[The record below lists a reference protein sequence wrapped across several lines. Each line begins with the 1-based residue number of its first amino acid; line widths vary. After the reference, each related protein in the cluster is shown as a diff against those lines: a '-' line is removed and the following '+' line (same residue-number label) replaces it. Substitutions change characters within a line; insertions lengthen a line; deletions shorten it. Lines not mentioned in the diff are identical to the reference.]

1 MSSLDQALAD
11 VTEAQALGLDAFA
24 LNVQHPDAQW
34 TLDSVALLFNAAA
47 QTNFKLFFSLDLA
60 ASPLPSAF
68 HPLLSTYLAHPAHY
82 QHQSRPFLSTF
93 RGGSPATLPH
103 WPAFLASLPVPVY
116 FIPNFDDHPSLQES
130 LALAPDSPLLT
141 SSTSAQYLDGLM
153 GWETAWPQPGTPLLA
168 STAHADA
175 LTLAAARARSKTYMF
190 PVSAF
195 QSKHHRAWGNWLRR
209 GGLMLARR
217 MENALFL
224 QPDFVQLLSW
234 NDAGEGHYLGNVWP
248 EAVGREE
255 WEGLVDGW
263 GHKGWQAVLR
273 PWIRALK
280 GGVVTGGEGVVPV
293 VEGGRAF
300 AGVFWYRALLKG
312 AECGVDRLG
321 LGKPTGWEEVEDA
334 VNVVVVLGSGQEGV
348 RIRFWSGG
356 VVRAE
361 FEGKIGM
368 NVHQVSV
375 EKGEQVVQLVA
386 ADGRVIGEGRGSKGV
401 TDRIEDIGG
410 ICNYNYQVVEIV

>member
-1 MSSLDQALAD
+1 MAPLHHLFSALCLAILFAGTANAAVQGVFAHYMARGMSSLDQALAD

-34 TLDSVALLFNAAA
+34 TLDSH
-47 QTNFKLFFSLDLA
+47 
-60 ASPLPSAF
+60 LPRRL
-68 HPLLSTYLAHPAHY
+68 PRHPA
-82 QHQSRPFLSTF
+82 
-93 RGGSPATLPH
+93 H

-130 LALAPDSPLLT
+130 PALAPDSPLLT
-141 SSTSAQYLDGLM
+141 STSTSAAYLDGLM
-153 GWETAWPQPGTPLLA
+153 GWETAWPQPGTPLLP

-175 LTLAAARARSKTYMF
+175 LTLAAARAASKTYMF

-195 QSKHHRAWGNWLRR
+195 QSKHHRSWGNWLRR
-209 GGLMLARR
+209 GGLTLARR
-217 MENALFL
+217 MEDALLL

-255 WEGLVDGW
+255 WEALVDGW

-280 GGVVTGGEGVVPV
+280 V
-293 VEGGRAF
+293 
-300 AGVFWYRALLKG
+300 W
-312 AECGVDRLG
+312 VDRLG

-334 VNVVVVLGSGQEGV
+334 VNVVAVLGSGQAEA
-348 RIRFWSGG
+348 RIRVWSGG

-368 NVHQVSV
+368 NVHQVAV

-386 ADGRVIGEGRGSKGV
+386 ADGRVIGEGRGSKGI